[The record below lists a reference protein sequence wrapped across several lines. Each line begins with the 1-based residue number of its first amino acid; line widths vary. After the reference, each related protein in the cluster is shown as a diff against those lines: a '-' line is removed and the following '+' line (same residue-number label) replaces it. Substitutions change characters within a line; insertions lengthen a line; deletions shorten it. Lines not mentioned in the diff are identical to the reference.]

1 MDCSLHAARGLL
13 CSWAIA
19 ACLGAMRQSV
29 AFVMR
34 VASDTSS
41 PFHSLTLSCAQTMSF
56 SDDSDS
62 SDGDMAA
69 MVMQMIASEKQ
80 KEKKKGAKK
89 LQAAQSAIMADLDAK
104 VGPQPS
110 W

>member
-1 MDCSLHAARGLL
+1 
-13 CSWAIA
+13 
-19 ACLGAMRQSV
+19 
-29 AFVMR
+29 
-34 VASDTSS
+34 
-41 PFHSLTLSCAQTMSF
+41 MSF
-56 SDDSDS
+56 SDS

-69 MVMQMIASEKQ
+69 MIMQMIAS
-80 KEKKKGAKK
+80 EKKKGAKK